1 MQLIS
6 PPFPTRSP
14 APRVKVEAQVLA
26 GRKLMEGAADAQAG
40 GAGWSTHA
48 PVCSGQ
54 AYFVTDGRPC
64 NLQAFADGVLDG
76 LGTRRRLAL
85 PGLTSF
91 VWWTVTNAVGT
102 AS

>member
-1 MQLIS
+1 MAYTRKHAIS
-6 PPFPTRSP
+6 PPFPP
-14 APRVKVEAQVLA
+14 APPRVKVEALVLA
-26 GRKLMEGAADAQAG
+26 GQKLMEGAADAQAG

-76 LGTRRRLAL
+76 LGRRLA
-85 PGLTSF
+85 
-91 VWWTVTNAVGT
+91 
-102 AS
+102 

>member
-1 MQLIS
+1 MKMSFPPAIS
-6 PPFPTRSP
+6 VR
-14 APRVKVEAQVLA
+14 ACEQVEAQVLA

-76 LGTRRRLAL
+76 LGGCLAF
-85 PGLTSF
+85 PG
-91 VWWTVTNAVGT
+91 VTVGLVV
-102 AS
+102 

>member
-1 MQLIS
+1 M
-6 PPFPTRSP
+6 
-14 APRVKVEAQVLA
+14 LA

-76 LGTRRRLAL
+76 LGKRLAL
-85 PGLTSF
+85 PGLTMCF
-91 VWWTVTNAVGT
+91 GWLYFL
-102 AS
+102 

>member
-1 MQLIS
+1 MCDCSLVS
-6 PPFPTRSP
+6 VRPS
-14 APRVKVEAQVLA
+14 RVKVEAQVLA

-76 LGTRRRLAL
+76 LGGCFA
-85 PGLTSF
+85 
-91 VWWTVTNAVGT
+91 
-102 AS
+102 